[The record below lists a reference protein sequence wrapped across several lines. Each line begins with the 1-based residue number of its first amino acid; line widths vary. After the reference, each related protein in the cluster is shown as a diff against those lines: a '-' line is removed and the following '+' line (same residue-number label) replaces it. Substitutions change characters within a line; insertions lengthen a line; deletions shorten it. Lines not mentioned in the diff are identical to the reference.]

1 MKTLI
6 LMRHAK
12 SDWSVEGQRDFDR
25 GLSSRGYRDVVKMSV
40 RLKEAGVKPDAIVS
54 SSSLRTRLTAQYVCE
69 RIDFDFE
76 EIEWRD
82 TLYEVSMSD
91 VLKQIC
97 EFDDKHQT
105 IMMFGHNPT
114 YTYLVEY
121 LTAENI
127 GNMPTSA
134 VASISLGVDSWKET
148 SKNMGKLEWFIYPKD
163 EEEL

>member
-12 SDWSVEGQRDFDR
+12 SDWSLNGQRDFDR
-25 GLSSRGYRDVVKMSV
+25 GLNERGYRDVLKMSV
-40 RLKEAGVKPDAIVS
+40 RLKEMKVNPDAIFS

-76 EIEWRD
+76 QIEWRD
-82 TLYEVSMSD
+82 TLYEVSLNE

-97 EFDDKHQT
+97 EFDDHLET
-105 IMMFGHNPT
+105 VMMFGHNPT

-121 LTAENI
+121 LTYENI

-134 VASISLGVDSWKET
+134 VAKIELDVDSWKEV
-148 SKNMGKLEWFIYPKD
+148 SKNIGKMLWFLYPKD
-163 EEEL
+163 QD